1 MFVLKKTFTVSLFSW
16 PHSVTCTG
24 IWLHPT
30 ASLQCYS
37 LCPEPLSQHC
47 YPHRS
52 SCSHTGESNV
62 GVILWQGNY
71 RTPCKVKGSRRAP
84 HPTSTSTHWVWEATW
99 DRMETYSSFLHLK
112 NNPLTSSFLLG
123 DWKVSSHTFLII
135 RT

>member
-1 MFVLKKTFTVSLFSW
+1 MFVLKKLLLFHFFMTPFSYMYRDTTT
-16 PHSVTCTG
+16 SYSKSSC
-24 IWLHPT
+24 
-30 ASLQCYS
+30 CS

-47 YPHRS
+47 YPHHS

-99 DRMETYSSFLHLK
+99 DSMETYSSFLHLK

-123 DWKVSSHTFLII
+123 DWKVYSHTFLII